1 MNSTMKLRKVTPFAL
16 IALVSLLAG
25 CGTVREGIVKEKTA
39 ADDKIA
45 AEKTRSDK
53 DVPVVKRSQAA
64 WLMGAM
70 VPVAP
75 PPSPL
80 LLQRVTYNPRRPVTL
95 ADVATFL
102 TQNAGLS
109 VETSQ
114 LASTASTSLQGT
126 AGAVVAAGA
135 PTVPALSGSVML
147 APVARPVGDSAG
159 TTATPS
165 VLNQTFEI
173 DYEGDVDGLLKIC
186 AGKLGVWEKLAS
198 DGQGVIFYKSETK
211 TFYLPALPNKSK
223 GSSQIAANSTTSS
236 GGGSA
241 GSSGGSAGSSSSNLI
256 GASTTT
262 DFVIDLWADLER
274 VAQNVAGGAQVSVSS
289 SLHSVTVTGTPVQV
303 RNVEDWVK
311 TVSDN
316 LSQKIAITVD
326 EYVVKKTGEDNYNWN
341 PTAAFASLS
350 GKYGFKLT
358 SPDSPAVVSGSNPLS
373 LTASVL
379 STATGHLGQFAG
391 SALTVDALS
400 QAGDVVQTMHQTVVT
415 LNGRAVPM
423 QVADVDDYLAS
434 ETPSSTVATSVTATS
449 VGPTLTPG
457 TLTTGFTATFTP
469 SLVNGKVLLAIDVTD
484 STNNGFQQVGTATN
498 FIQTRHFSV
507 NTFQQST
514 SLTPGESLLLTSI
527 QKFNGQSKRSG
538 IGDADVHVLGGGLDD
553 TSTKLLTA
561 IVVTAKVIQ

>member
-1 MNSTMKLRKVTPFAL
+1 MNSTMKLRKVTPLAL
-16 IALVSLLAG
+16 AALVALLAG
-25 CGTVREGIVKEKTA
+25 CGTVREGIVKENTDAENKV
-39 ADDKIA
+39 A
-45 AEKTRSDK
+45 AEKARSEK
-53 DVPVVKRSQAA
+53 DVPVVKRSEAA

-80 LLQRVTYNPRRPVTL
+80 LTQRVTYNPRRPVTL
-95 ADVATFL
+95 TDVATFL
-102 TQNAGLS
+102 IQNAGLS

-114 LASTASTSLQGT
+114 LASSPAL
-126 AGAVVAAGA
+126 APHAAAGSVVTSSA
-135 PTVPALSGSVML
+135 PTVPSLSGTVML
-147 APVARPVGDSAG
+147 TPTGRPGGETSGAAA
-159 TTATPS
+159 TTS
-165 VLNQTFEI
+165 VLNQTFEV

-186 AGKLGVWEKLAS
+186 AGKLGVWEKLS
-198 DGQGVIFYKSETK
+198 GDGQGVVFYKTETK

-223 GSSQIAANSTTSS
+223 GSSQIGANSTTSS

-241 GSSGGSAGSSSSNLI
+241 GSGGGSSGSSSSNLI

-262 DFVIDLWADLER
+262 DFVIDLWGDLER
-274 VAQNVAGGAQVSVSS
+274 VAQNVGGGAQVSVSS
-289 SLHSVTVTGTPVQV
+289 SLHSVTVTGTPVQL

-311 TVSDN
+311 TVNDD

-341 PTAAFASLS
+341 PTAAFSSLS

-358 SPDSPAVVSGSNPLS
+358 SPDSPAVVSGSNPLA

-379 STATGHLGQFAG
+379 STATGRLGQFAG

-434 ETPSSTVATSVTATS
+434 ETPSSTVATGVTATA

-469 SLVNGKVLLAIDVTD
+469 SVVNGKVLLAIDVTD
-484 STNNGFQQVGTATN
+484 STNNGFQQVGTTQN
-498 FIQTRHFSV
+498 FIQTRHYSV

-538 IGDADVHVLGGGLDD
+538 VGAADVHVLGGGLDD